1 MKQKAP
7 YQSLGQTFSFRLS
20 AMAFLLTMFQN
31 FGSKIN
37 VGVHIRRGCVT
48 PNIFLEKSKKEVEH
62 TKKIF

>member
-31 FGSKIN
+31 LGSKIN
-37 VGVHIRRGCVT
+37 VGVTHPARMCHT
-48 PNIFLEKSKKEVEH
+48 NIFLEKSKKEVEH
-62 TKKIF
+62 TKKIL